1 MENLEI
7 YIYDIPIYTFIE
19 PYKKINNDVKCFYF
33 TGNFYLECISDIDDT
48 YFKFTTNET
57 IENYNLFSCLTLQDD
72 DKINLLYL
80 TEFVFGKTV
89 EEFIIAVEY
98 LDNDGNVKYKTF
110 NTVASESITI
120 NLSELYYNQIIHAYQ
135 LNLYFGI
142 NIKYPMVCYFDIYEM
157 NWFGRL
163 LTESNYVEKIKT
175 LINKGDIA
183 ISFNN
188 SNLFFNDNKTKK
200 FRLLPQE
207 TIIPVRIFI
216 GKDVI
221 DSGNLTHLAIIFNG
235 ICELDILKEI
245 NYPIYVINDVSF
257 RKVVFGF

>member
-7 YIYDIPIYTFIE
+7 YIYDIPVYIFIE
-19 PYKKINNDVKCFYF
+19 PYRNVNNDVKCFYF
-33 TGNFYLECISDIDDT
+33 SGNFYLECVSDIDNV
-48 YFKFTTNET
+48 YFRFTTNET
-57 IENYNLFSCLTLQDD
+57 QENYNLFNAITIQDN

-89 EEFIIAVEY
+89 EEFIIAIEQI
-98 LDNDGNVKYKTF
+98 DENGSIKYKTF
-110 NTVASESITI
+110 NTVSSESITVK
-120 NLSELYYNQIIHAYQ
+120 LSELYYNHILHAYQ

-163 LTESNYVEKIKT
+163 LTETNYMEKLKT
-175 LINKGDIA
+175 LINRGDIA
-183 ISFNN
+183 INFKNN
-188 SNLFFNDNKTKK
+188 NLFFNDNKTNK
-200 FRLLPQE
+200 FRMLSEE
-207 TIIPVRIFI
+207 TVFPVRIFI

-221 DSGNLTHLAIIFNG
+221 DDGKLMHLAIIFNG

-245 NYPIYVINDVSF
+245 NYPIYIINDVSF
-257 RKVVFGF
+257 SKIVFGV